1 MEALLSYNYPKVDRF
16 CYDAFSFLA
25 LYLPYLT
32 KQEESNAKWEVD
44 TERLIITMPIVREFV
59 A

>member
-1 MEALLSYNYPKVDRF
+1 MEKLLSYNRPKVGNLI
-16 CYDAFSFLA
+16 AFSFLA
-25 LYLPYLT
+25 LYLPYPT

-44 TERLIITMPIVREFV
+44 TERLIITMPIIREFV